1 MRRQD
6 RLPLLGSSPKQPIIS
21 PVQSKNALPL
31 HPIMCPT
38 PLGNNPL
45 SPNADPELLSVAH
58 PDGFHPWT
66 RGLVALPGQ
75 PWKELGQDVHSSG
88 ACKLDPTCP
97 CASGLFSVCG
107 DGLLM
112 SWWLCCDGPGS
123 SWGRVFTELLLL
135 PLLVPPL
142 CVQMSFFSLHL
153 TQSNKNRNL
162 LRHLYLEVTH
172 LCTGVT

>member
-6 RLPLLGSSPKQPIIS
+6 RLPLLASSPKHPIIS

-88 ACKLDPTCP
+88 ACKL
-97 CASGLFSVCG
+97 
-107 DGLLM
+107 
-112 SWWLCCDGPGS
+112 GS
-123 SWGRVFTELLLL
+123 HL
-135 PLLVPPL
+135 PLCLGALLGLWRWAPDELVA
-142 CVQMSFFSLHL
+142 
-153 TQSNKNRNL
+153 L
-162 LRHLYLEVTH
+162 L
-172 LCTGVT
+172 